1 LITPKHTEE
10 QPLQEKMM
18 ELEKMAS
25 LGLLNAGIM
34 HEVQNPL
41 NFIMN
46 FSVISGELSEELLEW
61 FETVKDNLEEDDRE
75 EFLEVQELLTQNISK
90 ISEHGKR
97 IDSIVKNILNY
108 SRSKD
113 SEKTMVE
120 LNTMIAQ
127 YVQFSYHAMRANAKG
142 FNVSIKETYD
152 TDITEVKAFP
162 GDLSR
167 VVLNITNNA
176 LYALWKQSQ
185 ETKDNPSPSLKVSTE
200 KKGDNVQI
208 SIEDN
213 GPGIPDSV
221 KEKMFQAFYT
231 TKPANE
237 GNGLGLYIS
246 HDIIQNKHMGSL
258 QVETKKG
265 AFTRFVITIP
275 IK

>member
-1 LITPKHTEE
+1 MITPKHTEE

-61 FETVKDNLEEDDRE
+61 FETVKDNLEKDDRE

-246 HDIIQNKHMGSL
+246 HDIIQNKHKGSL